1 MLNKVVLVGE
11 LVRNVSIK
19 QSNNTNVNSFILA
32 TIRIPKDQKRDHE
45 VHFIYCKGFGKAIPN
60 LLDSAREGQMLCVSG
75 QLATMMHTTE
85 NGTKEYRMEVW
96 AESVKFMPEKLQNS
110 TNIKNPNELI
120 NEAIKNYNRYDF
132 VGEERILT
140 IVNSNAGMIEEENLD
155 KPNTDKHVEIL
166 QNMIKDNEPAENI
179 SNEIDNE
186 EEDNTDVE
194 EKVHA

>member
-19 QSNNTNVNSFILA
+19 QNNNSNVNSFILA

-60 LLDSAREGQMLCVSG
+60 LLDSAREGKILCVSG
-75 QLATMMHTTE
+75 QLATMLHTAE

-96 AESVKFMPEKLQNS
+96 AESIKFMPEKLHNS
-110 TNIKNPNELI
+110 RNIKNPNELI
-120 NEAIKNYNRYDF
+120 DEAVKNYNRYDF

-140 IVNSNAGMIEEENLD
+140 IVNSNSGMIEEEELN
-155 KPNTDKHVEIL
+155 KQESDKHIEIL
-166 QNMIKDNEPAENI
+166 QNMLKDNNPAENL

-186 EEDNTDVE
+186 EDNEDVE
-194 EKVHA
+194 EKAHA

>member
-75 QLATMMHTTE
+75 QLATMMHTAE
-85 NGTKEYRMEVW
+85 DGTREYRMEVW
-96 AESVKFMPEKLQNS
+96 AESVKFMPEKLHNS
-110 TNIKNPNELI
+110 PNIKNPNELI
-120 NEAIKNYNRYDF
+120 NEAVKNYNRYDF

-140 IVNSNAGMIEEENLD
+140 IVNSNSGIADEEEL
-155 KPNTDKHVEIL
+155 NTTESDKHVEIL
-166 QNMIKDNEPAENI
+166 RSMIKDNEHAEDI

-186 EEDNTDVE
+186 EDSKDLE
-194 EKVHA
+194 EKAHA

>member
-32 TIRIPKDQKRDHE
+32 TIRIPKDQKRNHE

-60 LLDSAREGQMLCVSG
+60 LLDSASEGQMLCVSG

-85 NGTKEYRMEVW
+85 NGNKEYRMEVW
-96 AESVKFMPEKLQNS
+96 AESVKFMPEKLHNS
-110 TNIKNPNELI
+110 PNIKNPNELI
-120 NEAIKNYNRYDF
+120 NEAVKNYNRYDF

-140 IVNSNAGMIEEENLD
+140 IVNSNMGMIEEDELN
-155 KPNTDKHVEIL
+155 KPESDKHVEIL

-186 EEDNTDVE
+186 EDNKDVE

>member
-75 QLATMMHTTE
+75 QLATVMHTAE
-85 NGTKEYRMEVW
+85 DGTREYRMEVW
-96 AESVKFMPEKLQNS
+96 AESVKFMPEKLHNS
-110 TNIKNPNELI
+110 PNIKNPNELI
-120 NEAIKNYNRYDF
+120 NEAVKNYNRYDF

-140 IVNSNAGMIEEENLD
+140 IVNSNSGIADEEEL
-155 KPNTDKHVEIL
+155 NTTESDKHVEIL
-166 QNMIKDNEPAENI
+166 RSMIKDNEHAEDI

-186 EEDNTDVE
+186 EDSKDLE
-194 EKVHA
+194 EKAHA

>member
-75 QLATMMHTTE
+75 QLATMMHTAE

-96 AESVKFMPEKLQNS
+96 AESVKFMPEKLHNS
-110 TNIKNPNELI
+110 SNIKNPNELI
-120 NEAIKNYNRYDF
+120 NEAVKNYNRYDF

-140 IVNSNAGMIEEENLD
+140 IVNSNAGMIEEELN
-155 KPNTDKHVEIL
+155 KPESDKHVEIL
-166 QNMIKDNEPAENI
+166 QNMIKNNEPAEDI

-186 EEDNTDVE
+186 EDNKEAE
-194 EKVHA
+194 EKAHA

>member
-75 QLATMMHTTE
+75 QLATMMHTAE
-85 NGTKEYRMEVW
+85 DGTREYRMEVW
-96 AESVKFMPEKLQNS
+96 AESVKFMPEKLHNS
-110 TNIKNPNELI
+110 SNIKNPNELI
-120 NEAIKNYNRYDF
+120 NEAVKNYNRYDF

-140 IVNSNAGMIEEENLD
+140 IVNSNTGMADEEEL
-155 KPNTDKHVEIL
+155 NTTESDKHVEIL
-166 QNMIKDNEPAENI
+166 KNMIKNNEPAENI

-186 EEDNTDVE
+186 EDSKDVE
-194 EKVHA
+194 EKAHA

>member
-19 QSNNTNVNSFILA
+19 QNNNSNVNSFILA

-60 LLDSAREGQMLCVSG
+60 LLDSAREGQILCVSG
-75 QLATMMHTTE
+75 QLATMLHTAE

-96 AESVKFMPEKLQNS
+96 AESIKFMPEKLHNS
-110 TNIKNPNELI
+110 RNIKNPNELI
-120 NEAIKNYNRYDF
+120 DEAVKNYNRYDL

-140 IVNSNAGMIEEENLD
+140 IVNSNSGMIEEEELN
-155 KPNTDKHVEIL
+155 KQESDKHIEIL
-166 QNMIKDNEPAENI
+166 QNMLKDNNPAENL

-186 EEDNTDVE
+186 EDNEDVE
-194 EKVHA
+194 EKAHA

>member
-60 LLDSAREGQMLCVSG
+60 LLDSAREGQILCVSG
-75 QLATMMHTTE
+75 QLATMMHTAE
-85 NGTKEYRMEVW
+85 DGTKEYRMEVW

-110 TNIKNPNELI
+110 SNIKNPNELI
-120 NEAIKNYNRYDF
+120 NEAVKNYNRYDF

-140 IVNSNAGMIEEENLD
+140 IVNSKAGMIEEELN
-155 KPNTDKHVEIL
+155 KSESDKHVEIL
-166 QNMIKDNEPAENI
+166 QNMIKDNETAEEI

-186 EEDNTDVE
+186 EDNKDVE

>member
-75 QLATMMHTTE
+75 QLATMMHTAE
-85 NGTKEYRMEVW
+85 DGTREYRMEVW
-96 AESVKFMPEKLQNS
+96 AESVKFMPEKLHN
-110 TNIKNPNELI
+110 TPNIKNPNELI
-120 NEAIKNYNRYDF
+120 NEAVKNYNRYDF

-140 IVNSNAGMIEEENLD
+140 IVNSNSGIADEEEL
-155 KPNTDKHVEIL
+155 NTTESDKHVEIL
-166 QNMIKDNEPAENI
+166 RSMIKDNEHAEDI

-186 EEDNTDVE
+186 EDSKDLE
-194 EKVHA
+194 EKAHA

>member
-19 QSNNTNVNSFILA
+19 QNNNSNVNSFILA

-60 LLDSAREGQMLCVSG
+60 LLDSAREGQILCVSG
-75 QLATMMHTTE
+75 QLATMLDTAE

-96 AESVKFMPEKLQNS
+96 AESIKFMPEKLHNS
-110 TNIKNPNELI
+110 RNIKNPNELI
-120 NEAIKNYNRYDF
+120 DEAVKNYNRYDF

-140 IVNSNAGMIEEENLD
+140 IVNSNSGMIEEEELN
-155 KPNTDKHVEIL
+155 KQESDKHIEIL
-166 QNMIKDNEPAENI
+166 QNMLKDNNPAENL

-186 EEDNTDVE
+186 EDNEDVE
-194 EKVHA
+194 EKAHA